1 MSQDQ
6 PSASVLK
13 YATPWHL
20 CKWHSAINL
29 DSSGNSYSPGMLD
42 PLTKFPGQFFFSMKN
57 KETYLNFSHF
67 IFLNLLILALWE
79 SRKKKKKSFGT
90 VVFIKLYLFYPALG
104 HHFGVNK
111 SCKPFILSVRDCGP
125 NPDTSALLCFMITV
139 TKLPHPTH

>member
-13 YATPWHL
+13 YDTPWHL
-20 CKWHSAINL
+20 YKWHSAINL

-42 PLTKFPGQFFFSMKN
+42 PLTKFPGQFFFPWKT
-57 KETYLNFSHF
+57 KKHIWISHLLF
-67 IFLNLLILALWE
+67 FLTCSSLHCE
-79 SRKKKKKSFGT
+79 KVGKKKKKSFGT

-111 SCKPFILSVRDCGP
+111 SCKPFILSVKDCGP